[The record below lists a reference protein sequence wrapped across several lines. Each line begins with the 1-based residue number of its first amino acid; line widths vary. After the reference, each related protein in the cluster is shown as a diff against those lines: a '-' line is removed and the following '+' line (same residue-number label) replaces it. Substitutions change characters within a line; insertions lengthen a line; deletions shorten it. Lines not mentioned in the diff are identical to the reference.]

1 MPPSCF
7 FHVRCCHYVKWQQKR
22 ERVGRYLSGIFAKR
36 QPRRDDSKQ
45 LPPWN
50 LGGVAQWCRLPG
62 SAAAKPSCRGPIV
75 QDQASPFFKP
85 HRGGRPQ
92 AVGALC
98 GNRCLELD
106 SGYIATPGG
115 AGAASCAA
123 ESVELG
129 AAATGRFFSHQLI
142 ALARR
147 RDRGVYGELESTLPA
162 SSPIIWT
169 SIATSQVSAKH
180 GIC

>member
-1 MPPSCF
+1 MEWRNGAGSLVLLQPSL
-7 FHVRCCHYVKWQQKR
+7 
-22 ERVGRYLSGIFAKR
+22 RVGGRL
-36 QPRRDDSKQ
+36 
-45 LPPWN
+45 
-50 LGGVAQWCRLPG
+50 CRI
-62 SAAAKPSCRGPIV
+62 KPAHFLNPTVGR
-75 QDQASPFFKP
+75 
-85 HRGGRPQ
+85 RPQ

-147 RDRGVYGELESTLPA
+147 MARGAYGELESTLPA

-169 SIATSQVSAKH
+169 SIATGQVSAKH